1 MFYISVEGGE
11 GEPMVIDLMAFKVNN
26 HIECLRPDDLVFHHN
41 FRHAPT
47 HISIP
52 LFATN
57 RVYHVMSS
65 KWNLDL
71 CSLKI
76 DIASTEMLCVQ
87 EGVFSLSYVI
97 QHNSRQQASSD
108 IDRLDIMR
116 SSSGVVCDKKQS
128 KEFHCYSKHGILLFS
143 DFFSLSFHSS
153 HTL

>member
-1 MFYISVEGGE
+1 MFAPGRLGIPSQFSACTHTYI
-11 GEPMVIDLMAFKVNN
+11 D
-26 HIECLRPDDLVFHHN
+26 
-41 FRHAPT
+41 
-47 HISIP
+47 P

-87 EGVFSLSYVI
+87 EGVFSLSYII

-153 HTL
+153 PSSSAASELSSLNH